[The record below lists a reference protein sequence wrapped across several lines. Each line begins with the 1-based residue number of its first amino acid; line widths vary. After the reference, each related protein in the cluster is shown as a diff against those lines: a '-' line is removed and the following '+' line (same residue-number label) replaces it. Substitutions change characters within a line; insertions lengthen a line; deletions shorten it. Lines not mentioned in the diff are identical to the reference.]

1 MNEAAFVASRE
12 RDWQTLTA
20 LCDKADNGAAR
31 LKGDELMEFVRLYRR
46 ASSDLAQARTQSGN
60 WELVAF
66 LNNLVGRSYGV
77 LYQRPRKRF
86 QEVFV
91 NALAVGAQTMRRRVW
106 FVVAS
111 LFVCLLAGCFTAGV
125 MLTRPDLSYHFVDKN
140 DPNLKHWKSGERTER
155 TVAESMAATGFYS
168 SNNPN
173 VAMMAGAVAAS
184 TFGLGTVVIMW
195 QNGAQLGA
203 YSVEMAS
210 VGKLGYFWV
219 SIAPH
224 GATELTGA
232 IVSGGAG
239 FILGWA
245 LIAPG
250 RRSRGDA
257 LKEAGKDAFVL
268 LVMSMIMM
276 FMAAPVE
283 GFFSFNPNVPNA
295 VKAAFAIVVFT
306 GWMLYWGGYAREKPE
321 LGTEPVRPT

>member
-1 MNEAAFVASRE
+1 MNEAAFVANRE
-12 RDWQTLTA
+12 KDWQTLTA

-66 LNNLVGRSYGV
+66 LNSLVGRAYGV

-86 QEVFV
+86 QEVV
-91 NALAVGAQTMRRRVW
+91 MNALAVGAQTMRRRVW
-106 FVVAS
+106 FVLAS
-111 LFVCLLAGCFTAGV
+111 LLVFVLAGGFTAGV
-125 MLTRPDLSYHFVDKN
+125 MLTRPDLAYHFVDKN
-140 DPNLKHWKSGERTER
+140 DPNLQHWKSGEQTER
-155 TVAESMAATGFYS
+155 DISESLAMTGFYS
-168 SNNPN
+168 SNNPR

-184 TFGLGTVVIMW
+184 TFGVGTVLLMW
-195 QNGAQLGA
+195 QNGAILGA

-219 SIAPH
+219 SVAPH
-224 GATELTGA
+224 GATELSGA

-276 FMAAPVE
+276 FLAAPVE
-283 GFFSFNPNVPNA
+283 GFFSFNPRVPDAAKA
-295 VKAAFAIVVFT
+295 VFAIVVFT
-306 GWMLYWGGYAREKPE
+306 GWMLYWGGYAREKPTLPE
-321 LGTEPVRPT
+321 SA